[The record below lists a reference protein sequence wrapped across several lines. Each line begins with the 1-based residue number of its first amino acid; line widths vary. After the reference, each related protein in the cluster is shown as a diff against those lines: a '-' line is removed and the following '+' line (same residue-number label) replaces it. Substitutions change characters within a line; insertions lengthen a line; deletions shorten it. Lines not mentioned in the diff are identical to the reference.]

1 MNKLMVAASAAALLA
16 ASSLAALAAEA
27 SGTITSIDLA
37 SATVTLDDGNT
48 YKLPTDLDVASLQV
62 GAKVK
67 ITFDEVD
74 GQMNATMVEPEA

>member
-48 YKLPTDLDVASLQV
+48 YKLPADLDVASLQI

-74 GQMNATMVEPEA
+74 GEMNATMVEPEA